1 MQLPGKTNHAE
12 FFSGRL
18 KLRSDGALGWGE
30 RAPGGWATVFSG
42 MPQKPAK
49 RAVKSGEKS
58 TPQRLPEEFRRFT
71 SRLALRLLWVCAE
84 GMKFNRMLIRQPK
97 TTGLSIV
104 EGRKA
109 LRVGFLPE
117 ADCAPVIVAQELGLF
132 DRYGLTV
139 ELHGEASWRHIHNKF
154 HQGLLDAA
162 HAPAMLPFLM
172 NLGLTPEKHACVA
185 GVVLSL
191 QGNAI
196 TVSRALSRLGVRD
209 AETMGAYARQDRS
222 RRTYTFGVACPL
234 SPQYFLLC
242 QWLRMAN
249 IPTHAVRIES
259 APTEQMFPL
268 LKLGYLDGF
277 CAGEPWNTIAAEAG
291 VGECVATSSQLAPL
305 HPEKVLMAR
314 ADFAAERAE
323 EHERL
328 IAALIEA
335 CYLCDQPENRPFL
348 CELLA
353 QPRFVNAPAG
363 CLEPG
368 LLGPFGPKDSQVHAL
383 DGLSIFYRTRATE
396 PSAAKSAWLTGRLYE
411 YLRWAPRPAGLN
423 GVFRPDIYRRAARL
437 VPREFNGR
445 PKSEQL
451 EPGQTGRPA
460 GRSLVAS

>member
-1 MQLPGKTNHAE
+1 
-12 FFSGRL
+12 
-18 KLRSDGALGWGE
+18 
-30 RAPGGWATVFSG
+30 

-49 RAVKSGEKS
+49 QAAKPGRRPAAGQLS
-58 TPQRLPEEFRRFT
+58 LEF
-71 SRLALRLLWVCAE
+71 SPDACGLALRLLWVSAE
-84 GMKFNRMLIRQPK
+84 SMKCNRKLNSQPK
-97 TTGLSIV
+97 TTVPGVVKS
-104 EGRKA
+104 RKT

-117 ADCAPVIVAQELGLF
+117 ADCAPVIAAQEFGLF

-139 ELHGEASWRHIHNKF
+139 ELHSEASWKHIHNKF

-162 HAPAMLPFLM
+162 HAPASLPFLM
-172 NLGLTPEKHACVA
+172 SLGLTPERHACVA
-185 GVVLSL
+185 GLVLSL

-209 AETMGAYARQDRS
+209 AETMGAQLRRDRS
-222 RRTYTFGVACPL
+222 LRTYTFGVACPL

-249 IPTHAVRIES
+249 IPPHAVRIES

-268 LKLGYLDGF
+268 VKLGYLDGF

-314 ADFAAERAE
+314 KDFAEERGE

-335 CYLCDQPENRPFL
+335 CYLCDQPENRPRL
-348 CELLA
+348 CEMLA
-353 QPRFVNAPAG
+353 QPRFVNAPAE

-368 LLGPFGPKDSQVHAL
+368 LVGPFGPSDSQVHAL
-383 DGLSIFYRTRATE
+383 DGLSVFYRARATE
-396 PSAAKSAWLTGRLYE
+396 PSAAKAAWLTGRLYD
-411 YLRWAPRPAGLN
+411 YLRWAPRPSGLN
-423 GVFRPDIYRRAARL
+423 GVFRSDIYRRALRL
-437 VPREFNGR
+437 VPREINGR
-445 PKSEQL
+445 PKAEKL
-451 EPGQTGRPA
+451 EPAQLGRPSD
-460 GRSLVAS
+460 RKSVV